1 MTSAPDLYFSVLI
14 RLLSVYVRGLGSRSY
29 GSARTINLSYRLR
42 IRVPS
47 TSFVLLHLFW
57 FDNPSSTSTSRANI
71 TWLVIALHALSVCA
85 RDVAPSLA
93 AVVMSRRF
101 SRSKY
106 LQSSVLVAVCLD
118 GIENDNQYRGARQN
132 TVKGMTA
139 TKGSSSSS
147 LWLLPI
153 QKTFCD

>member
-1 MTSAPDLYFSVLI
+1 MYHKASVQAQDQSVVDFTCPTSLVLVRQPQQYVQGKYHVI
-14 RLLSVYVRGLGSRSY
+14 RHCL
-29 GSARTINLSYRLR
+29 
-42 IRVPS
+42 
-47 TSFVLLHLFW
+47 
-57 FDNPSSTSTSRANI
+57 
-71 TWLVIALHALSVCA
+71 ALSVCA

-93 AVVMSRRF
+93 AAVAMSRRF

-132 TVKGMTA
+132 NVKGMTA

-147 LWLLPI
+147 RWLLPI
-153 QKTFCD
+153 QKKFCHQSGLQLWLTLCFN